1 MPTLLL
7 FFRER
12 LIANDFI
19 QIKKVAEHVLEKVL
33 NAADGPSGVANG
45 PNSSAASS
53 GADLGAA
60 CQSDPSQPPEAR
72 VELLCNEQQLD
83 PNMDLRTVKYFI
95 WKSSSDLVLHYK
107 PLK

>member
-1 MPTLLL
+1 
-7 FFRER
+7 

-19 QIKKVAEHVLEKVL
+19 QIRKVAEHVLEKVL
-33 NAADGPSGVANG
+33 NSTEGVAPVNG
-45 PNSSAASS
+45 PNSSGGS
-53 GADLGAA
+53 GGDLGA

-72 VELLCNEQQLD
+72 VELLCNEQPLD

-95 WKSSSDLVLHYK
+95 WKSSSDLVLHYR